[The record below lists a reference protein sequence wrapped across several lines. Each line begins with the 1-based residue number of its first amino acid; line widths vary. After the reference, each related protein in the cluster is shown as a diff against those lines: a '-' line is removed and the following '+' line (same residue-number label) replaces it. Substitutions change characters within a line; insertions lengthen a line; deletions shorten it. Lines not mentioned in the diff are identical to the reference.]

1 EGAPPRARAVC
12 LLYAAHAAPQRR
24 DPRWRLHLL
33 GDQGICAGARAH
45 PGLRAGGRG
54 GWRALHAGALRSEI
68 HRDGMAAEAAVPG
81 LALPRTQGRAARP
94 SRRRRRGRRS
104 AARHAAGAALAR
116 PHLTALRGAGK
127 IDRTVTCPLDK
138 RRPLLIS
145 SPQLLLAASLYS
157 IRWRTL
163 QSAASSLSVA

>member
-1 EGAPPRARAVC
+1 

-68 HRDGMAAEAAVPG
+68 RRDGMAAEAAVPG
-81 LALPRTQGRAARP
+81 LALSRAQGRAAP
-94 SRRRRRGRRS
+94 AAADDLPTAMLQELRS
-104 AARHAAGAALAR
+104 LG
-116 PHLTALRGAGK
+116 
-127 IDRTVTCPLDK
+127 
-138 RRPLLIS
+138 LI
-145 SPQLLLAASLYS
+145 
-157 IRWRTL
+157 
-163 QSAASSLSVA
+163 